1 MDFYAVLEHVLVL
14 LQRHGRVSY
23 RALKR
28 QFDLDDEYLE
38 DLKSEIIK
46 VQQLAV
52 DQDSE
57 MLVWTGEIGTKP
69 EPVSAPPA
77 PQEVIQEAQHHSMPP
92 ITIVIMAPA
101 NAPITSLKAESLG
114 NRARFS

>member
-1 MDFYAVLEHVLVL
+1 MTFYEVLEQVIEL

-57 MLVWTGEIGTKP
+57 MLVWIGEIGTKP
-69 EPVSAPPA
+69 EPVSTQPV
-77 PQEVIQEAQHHSMPP
+77 QQEAVPDAQPPPTAPHSPD
-92 ITIVIMAPA
+92 
-101 NAPITSLKAESLG
+101 AERRQLTVMFIDLVQ
-114 NRARFS
+114 RFVSP